1 MKKITI
7 LVLTLIFILSLVSC
21 QKEQDKPCTPAELKV
36 DRIVMTYSD
45 NENNSSK
52 ETVITDQET
61 ISELLDLH
69 KSIKKE
75 ETWQPLTDEQIKI
88 VFYMGNMPEFE
99 WYVAANKKGESNT
112 EFITSSNVWA
122 QGNYVI
128 KSDFNYDRLIEIL
141 NITN

>member
-7 LVLTLIFILSLVSC
+7 LVLILIFILSLVGC

-36 DRIVMTYSD
+36 DRIVMAYSD

-75 ETWQPLTDEQIKI
+75 KTGQPLTDEQIKI
-88 VFYMGNMPEFE
+88 VFYMGEMPEIE
-99 WYVAANKKGESNT
+99 WYLSVNKKNDNT
-112 EFITSSNVWA
+112 EFITCSNVWA

-141 NITN
+141 NTTN